1 MAKTSPYESG
11 ELTDSIFLILL
22 TMLQPVHGYGIMQT
36 LSELTEGEVV
46 IGPATMYTTLK
57 KMKAA
62 GWIREEKGEDAKILY
77 QVTEQGRNVLEQ
89 DYARRKHMMQLAD
102 RMLGGKNDGKI

>member
-1 MAKTSPYESG
+1 MAKASPYESG

-22 TMLQPVHGYGIMQT
+22 TMLRPVHGYGIMQQ
-36 LSELTEGEVV
+36 LSELTDGEVV

-62 GWIREEKGEDAKILY
+62 GWISEQKDGDKILY
-77 QVTEQGRNVLEQ
+77 QMTEEGKTILQK
-89 DYARRKHMMQLAD
+89 DYNRRRLMMALAEK
-102 RMLGGKNDGKI
+102 MMGGNDNGKI

>member
-36 LSELTEGEVV
+36 LSELTKGEVV

-77 QVTEQGRNVLEQ
+77 QVTEQGRSVLEQ
-89 DYARRKHMMQLAD
+89 DHARRKHMMELAD
-102 RMLGGKNDGKI
+102 RMLGGKSDGKI

>member
-22 TMLQPVHGYGIMQT
+22 TMLRPVHGYGIMQT
-36 LSELTEGEVV
+36 LSELTDGEVV

-62 GWIREEKGEDAKILY
+62 GWISEEKGEDAKIVY
-77 QVTEQGRNVLEQ
+77 QVTEQGREVLDK
-89 DYARRKHMMQLAD
+89 DYARRKLMMQLAD
-102 RMLGGKNDGKI
+102 RMLGGKNNG

>member
-22 TMLQPVHGYGIMQT
+22 TMLHPVHGYGIMQT

-62 GWIREEKGEDAKILY
+62 GWISEEKGEDAKILY
-77 QVTEQGRNVLEQ
+77 QITEQGREVLDKE
-89 DYARRKHMMQLAD
+89 YTRRKLMMQLAD
-102 RMLGGKNDGKI
+102 RMLGGKRNGKI

>member
-1 MAKTSPYESG
+1 MAKASPYETG

-22 TMLQPVHGYGIMQT
+22 TMLRPVHGYGIMQT
-36 LSELTEGEVV
+36 LSELTGGEVV

-62 GWIREEKGEDAKILY
+62 GWISEQKDGDKILY
-77 QVTEQGRNVLEQ
+77 QVTPQGDAVLQ
-89 DYARRKHMMQLAD
+89 KDYSRRRLMMELAEK
-102 RMLGGKNDGKI
+102 MMGGNDNGKV

>member
-22 TMLQPVHGYGIMQT
+22 TMLRPVHGYGIMQQ
-36 LSELTEGEVV
+36 LSELTEGAVT

-62 GWIREEKGEDAKILY
+62 GWIFEQKDGDKILY
-77 QVTEQGRNVLEQ
+77 RVTDAGHGVLQKDYDRRRRMMMLAEKLMGGEQ
-89 DYARRKHMMQLAD
+89 
-102 RMLGGKNDGKI
+102 

>member
-22 TMLQPVHGYGIMQT
+22 TMLHPVHGYGIMQT

-57 KMKAA
+57 KMKTA

-89 DYARRKHMMQLAD
+89 DYARRKHIMELAD
-102 RMLGGKNDGKI
+102 RMLGGKSDGKI